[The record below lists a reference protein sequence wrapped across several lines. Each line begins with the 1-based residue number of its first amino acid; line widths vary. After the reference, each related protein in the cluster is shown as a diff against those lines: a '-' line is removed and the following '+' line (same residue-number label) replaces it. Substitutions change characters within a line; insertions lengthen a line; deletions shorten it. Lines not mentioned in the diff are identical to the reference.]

1 MENANNRMFNFQIN
15 ISTLVLIA
23 IIVIGGK
30 IGYNMYMEK
39 EKDLR
44 IAKQNQ
50 SALTDSV
57 RVTKNK
63 LDDAV
68 YAKEVFVAE
77 TNKELKALSE
87 DLGQTMKEYSGKIH
101 ELTILTAEIK
111 NDVED
116 LADTGDIS
124 ETPEGNQSYDWVLN
138 KKYDQ
143 YNSRLL
149 KGTNVFRYD
158 KETNSFTTLPTK
170 ITHDEI
176 KFKLVQG
183 LRTTDDGKIEIFAS
197 STYPGFNASSFES
210 AIIDPKKHPAL
221 KEFTR
226 EKKWNIGLYGGYGV
240 TTNLSTGIVMAGPQI
255 GFGASYRLW

>member
-1 MENANNRMFNFQIN
+1 MENANNKMFNFQIN
-15 ISTLVLIA
+15 LSTLVLIA

-44 IAKQNQ
+44 IAIQNQ
-50 SALTDSV
+50 SALKDSI

-68 YAKEVFVAE
+68 YSKEIFVAE
-77 TNKELKALSE
+77 TNKQLKELSN
-87 DLGQTMKEYSGKIH
+87 DLGKTIKQYNGKIH

-111 NDVED
+111 SDVD
-116 LADTGDIS
+116 QMADSGEVV
-124 ETPEGNQSYDWVLN
+124 ETPEGNQTYDWVLN
-138 KKYDQ
+138 NDYGEG
-143 YNSRLL
+143 NSRLL
-149 KGTNVFRYD
+149 KGTNTFKYD
-158 KETNSFTTLPTK
+158 KETNSFNTFPTK
-170 ITHDEI
+170 ITDDEI

-183 LRTTDDGKIEIFAS
+183 LRTTEDGKIEVFAS

-210 AIIDPKKHPAL
+210 AIIDPSKHPAL

-226 EKKWNIGLYGGYGV
+226 EKKWSIGLYGGYGV
-240 TTNLSTGIVMAGPQI
+240 TTNLNTGVVMAGPQI
-255 GFGASYRLW
+255 GFGVGYKLW